1 MVIPLAF
8 GTVGSAFGAASVF
21 LANSAL
27 MLIGG
32 YAYRRGASRQTKE

>member
-32 YAYRRGASRQTKE
+32 YAYRRGAKTNRQD